1 MPLVQEARRGSSLKI
16 VAAVLGGLLCA
27 DLVARIPL
35 GATNEGSDPA
45 ARESAANSASR
56 TETTGT
62 SAPAPSPQVAAAPVA
77 APAPEPARS
86 AAPEPKVTPPSAAA
100 PGATAPA
107 PAQQA
112 RASAAEA
119 DNNPADGLPCEQQ
132 TWPYLD
138 GRCKEAAAASAMS
151 ANRQVRVIGK
161 ESTAPAVVVT
171 PLPPETAG
179 PRRNAVTTPGTRA
192 NQPSGDQMTLAAA
205 PAETKPEQ
213 ANAGPASANVSM
225 PRPAPESI
233 RPPAEQ
239 AVAPQPAFGNS
250 ATTPERSARRE
261 SPIRERASVAKTQ
274 KSEKQQ
280 KAEKQR
286 FTRSQPPAEQEP
298 QSVERRAGIAESR
311 AYQLPSG
318 RRIVVFRQSN
328 GEIGIAPD
336 RRGGGDGGSFFFG
349 W

>member
-1 MPLVQEARRGSSLKI
+1 
-16 VAAVLGGLLCA
+16 
-27 DLVARIPL
+27 
-35 GATNEGSDPA
+35 
-45 ARESAANSASR
+45 
-56 TETTGT
+56 
-62 SAPAPSPQVAAAPVA
+62 
-77 APAPEPARS
+77 
-86 AAPEPKVTPPSAAA
+86 
-100 PGATAPA
+100 
-107 PAQQA
+107 
-112 RASAAEA
+112 
-119 DNNPADGLPCEQQ
+119 
-132 TWPYLD
+132 
-138 GRCKEAAAASAMS
+138 
-151 ANRQVRVIGK
+151 
-161 ESTAPAVVVT
+161 
-171 PLPPETAG
+171 
-179 PRRNAVTTPGTRA
+179 
-192 NQPSGDQMTLAAA
+192 MTLAAA

-213 ANAGPASANVSM
+213 ANAGPVSANVSM

-239 AVAPQPAFGNS
+239 AMAPQPAIGNS
-250 ATTPERSARRE
+250 ATAPERSGRRE

-336 RRGGGDGGSFFFG
+336 RRGGGGGDGGSFFFG